1 MAWTE
6 SAGLSAESADFGVT
20 NAGTMRQ
27 FSIIEPLA
35 GRQTNTR

>member
-1 MAWTE
+1 MAWIE